1 MSDWK
6 AEFEAA
12 FRHRL
17 DRQAKKWRTSSPE
30 EIAEEIMPCSN
41 GTTEFLKDL
50 MQAVP
55 PEKRCPLLQELRRQC
70 YLDDHPMLQ
79 SLKACIKAE
88 DEPAELYCG

>member
-17 DRQAKKWRTSSPE
+17 NRQRRQKLPPD
-30 EIAEEIMPCSN
+30 IAEEIMPCSN